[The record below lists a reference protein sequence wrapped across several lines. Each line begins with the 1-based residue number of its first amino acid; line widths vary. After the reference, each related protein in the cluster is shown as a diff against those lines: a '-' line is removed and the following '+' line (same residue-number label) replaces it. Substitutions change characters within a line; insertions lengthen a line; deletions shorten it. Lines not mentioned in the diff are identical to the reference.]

1 MIMKKK
7 VKIIAYYVSFS
18 GAMQQKEWEVDTI
31 DDAKAFIENKTDE
44 LERPIYG
51 LSSTKKEE
59 WNMTSR
65 SSPSIGTA
73 ARPSSTIRTVANWKK
88 KLTIITIKI
97 RRNKL
102 WQ

>member
-59 WNMTSR
+59 EGMEYDATALTKYWY
-65 SSPSIGTA
+65 SSA
-73 ARPSSTIRTVANWKK
+73 
-88 KLTIITIKI
+88 TIIDYSDGRKLEEKTNNNHNQ
-97 RRNKL
+97 NKEE
-102 WQ
+102 